1 MKIKRNDIVVATRGR
16 DGQGKGKTG
25 KVLQVD
31 PLAGRVLV
39 EGINLVTKHVKKSQD
54 YPKGGIIHKE
64 APMAVANLA
73 LYCPH
78 CKKGVRVRGVVEA
91 GKRVRHCAKCGHGF
105 DA

>member
-16 DGQGKGKTG
+16 DAGKTG
-25 KVLQVD
+25 KVLLVD

-54 YPKGGIIHKE
+54 NKGGIIHKE

-73 LYCPH
+73 LQCPT
-78 CKKGVRVRGVVEA
+78 CKKAVRVRRVVEA
-91 GKRVRHCAKCGHGF
+91 DKRVRRCAKCGHGF